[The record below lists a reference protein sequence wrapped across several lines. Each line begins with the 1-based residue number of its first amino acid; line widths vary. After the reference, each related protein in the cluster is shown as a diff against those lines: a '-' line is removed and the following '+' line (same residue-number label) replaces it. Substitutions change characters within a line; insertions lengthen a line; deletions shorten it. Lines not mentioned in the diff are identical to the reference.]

1 MKFIFPSYANSS
13 TNQKDSSQT
22 YKSQIQK
29 KKKKR
34 LTTLQSEHLAYSIQQ
49 ILKPNHPGLGTKI
62 HCLILVEEP
71 NPENKTKKSQMS
83 KFITNYTE
91 SHIK

>member
-1 MKFIFPSYANSS
+1 MQTVQPTKKIPVEPTSHKFI
-13 TNQKDSSQT
+13 NQ
-22 YKSQIQK
+22 
-29 KKKKR
+29 KKKR